1 MSKSLKLLK
10 ARFPLIKGRMDSGL
24 TSRIAANSVEQQLL
38 RMMTI
43 LKISGHPYLSINLL
57 LSLRKI

>member
-1 MSKSLKLLK
+1 
-10 ARFPLIKGRMDSGL
+10 MDSGL
-24 TSRIAANSVEQQLL
+24 TLRIAANSVEQQLL